1 ISQIGHLGDFAEE
14 LPILLVL
21 RHPAPF
27 ELEALAIRAEA
38 MMLQLAVEPFQ
49 SASAIIDCLMD
60 LMAQVADEGGVEAVA
75 QLAELL
81 LFFQQ
86 YVVAQA
92 VVQVIELLA

>member
-1 ISQIGHLGDFAEE
+1 QVGHLGDFAEE
-14 LPILLVL
+14 LPIFLVL

-27 ELEALAIRAEA
+27 ELETLAISAEA
-38 MMLQLAVEPFQ
+38 MMLQLAVESFQ

-60 LMAQVADEGGVEAVA
+60 LMAKVADEGGVETVA
-75 QLAELL
+75 ELAELF

-92 VVQVIELLA
+92 VVQVVELLT